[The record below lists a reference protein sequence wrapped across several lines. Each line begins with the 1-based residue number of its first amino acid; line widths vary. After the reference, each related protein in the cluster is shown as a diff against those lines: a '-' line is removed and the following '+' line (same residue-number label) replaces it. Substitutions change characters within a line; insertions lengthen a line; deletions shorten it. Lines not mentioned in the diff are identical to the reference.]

1 MFAAANYMNVVCIV
15 VIFLGFKSTKR
26 VWQSISCILF
36 CVIFICCILTI
47 WSRPG
52 HVDEPPQLNSI
63 EEVSSKSGVEI
74 KAEVK

>member
-1 MFAAANYMNVVCIV
+1 MAI
-15 VIFLGFKSTKR
+15 IS
-26 VWQSISCILF
+26 SISF
-36 CVIFICCILTI
+36 GGIFFCCILTI